1 MRWVT
6 VLQLVSWSP
15 ENRKGQEMHLS
26 LDQGSPSEVLG
37 GVEAAPA
44 SWGWKDTGLVSNKGD
59 VTMALWAGAGDLS
72 ALDVQRS
79 RLWLCF
85 MVMLY
90 GCKVLCPTGISQKPW
105 VGRTGV
111 VTVVKRMVMT
121 VEAHCTEPS
130 LVPGSMLKISRG
142 FPTALGSRNL
152 FLMPREAEA

>member
-1 MRWVT
+1 
-6 VLQLVSWSP
+6 
-15 ENRKGQEMHLS
+15 
-26 LDQGSPSEVLG
+26 
-37 GVEAAPA
+37 
-44 SWGWKDTGLVSNKGD
+44 
-59 VTMALWAGAGDLS
+59 MAFWAGAGDLS

-152 FLMPREAEA
+152 FLCLGKLKLRDAESGAHGNTAEKAELAFELRSLPSWGLTSAFYGCSS